1 MQSHRPTNQP
11 CINALPLRPQLLVEP
26 PYGQLSEVLEVNLV
40 ILVQVDPLISVEKSS
55 VEVHFIRS
63 RAITEGRCAGTSA
76 QDFQFSMVDFGGK
89 MD

>member
-1 MQSHRPTNQP
+1 
-11 CINALPLRPQLLVEP
+11 LLVEP

-40 ILVQVDPLISVEKSS
+40 ILAQVDPLISVEKSS

-63 RAITEGRCAGTSA
+63 RATTEDRCVRTSA
-76 QDFQFSMVDFGGK
+76 QDFQLSMVDFGGK